1 MKHLKKIVSLLLT
14 AVMVLAMCIPVMADA
29 ATTYSITIDNA
40 AEDHIYEAYQIF
52 AGELSTDGLSLSN
65 IVWGSG
71 VSEVGKTHFNDAKTK
86 AETLKN
92 EADAKAFAKE
102 VSKYLATPAGEANK
116 VTNGEYV
123 INNLTSGYYLIKDK
137 DDSLSDKNDTYTSYI
152 LKVVKNISVKP
163 KSDKPSSEKKVKD
176 VNDSTGDESNWQDSA
191 DYDIGDAVPFQ
202 LKGTVAS
209 NYDEYTTY
217 KFIFHDKE
225 SAGLTFLPNTVKV
238 YVDNINSEGNIETTE
253 ITSGFTV
260 KQNVQHSEN
269 DVDTFDVEFAN
280 LKEIS
285 GVKASSVIRVEY
297 SSTLNDNA
305 VIGSIGNPNK
315 MHLEY
320 SNNPNDA
327 QGGETGNTPDDKV
340 IVFTYKVTANKTD
353 SKGNALKGAAFAL
366 YKKDVNNKY
375 NLVSIQNAIE
385 NNGKYTL
392 IDPNTTKFNWVGLD
406 DGDYKIVEVV
416 TPDGY
421 NTMQDLL
428 FTVTAGHEI
437 TSDDPRLTSLSGG
450 DLFTGDVSKGTVTTD
465 IKNYKGSELPSTGGI
480 GTTIFY
486 VVGVIL
492 MLGAGVLLVTKK
504 RMSTNR

>member
-40 AEDHIYEAYQIF
+40 IEGHRYEAYQIF

-71 VSEVGKTHFNDAKTK
+71 VSEDGKNHFNDAKTK

-92 EADAKAFAKE
+92 EADAKVFAKE
-102 VSKYLATPAGEANK
+102 VSEYLTTPAGRANT
-116 VTNGEYV
+116 VTNGKYV
-123 INNLTSGYYLIKDK
+123 INNLTSGYYLIKDQ
-137 DDSLSDKNDTYTSYI
+137 DNSLNDKNDTYTSYI
-152 LKVVKNISVKP
+152 LKVVKDISVKP

-209 NYDEYTTY
+209 NYDEYTAY

-225 SAGLTFLPNTVKV
+225 SAGLTFLPETVKV
-238 YVDNINSEGNIETTE
+238 YVDNINSEGTIETTE
-253 ITSGFTV
+253 IKSGFTV

-269 DVDTFDVEFAN
+269 DTDTFDVEFAN

-305 VIGSIGNPNK
+305 VIGKIGNPNE

-353 SKGNALKGAAFAL
+353 SKSNKLKGAAFAL
-366 YKKDVNNKY
+366 YKKDVNDEY

-392 IDPNTTKFNWVGLD
+392 IDPNTTEFNWVGLD

-421 NTMQDLL
+421 NTMKDLL
-428 FTVTAGHEI
+428 FTVTAGHQI
-437 TSDDPRLTSLSGG
+437 TSDDPRLESLSGG
-450 DLFTGDVSKGTVTTD
+450 DLFTGDVPTGTVTTD

-504 RMSTNR
+504 RMSSNR